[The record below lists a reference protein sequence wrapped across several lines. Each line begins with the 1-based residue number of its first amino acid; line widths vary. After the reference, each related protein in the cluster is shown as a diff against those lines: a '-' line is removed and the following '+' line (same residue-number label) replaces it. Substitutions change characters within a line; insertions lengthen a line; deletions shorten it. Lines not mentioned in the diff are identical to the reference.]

1 MLLHARTHA
10 HERFCCCYCSVEKF
24 FEVSYSRDHRV
35 DIRHDGRILWSFG
48 GNFLTSCT
56 LDMTYYPFDLQQCDI
71 DVESWAYTNES
82 VHLYHLIDD
91 VHLQVRWKYISP
103 VFMGA
108 GRILSRGG
116 GGAHSDFGCTN
127 ICTEL
132 HRTMDIFIFSP
143 HN

>member
-1 MLLHARTHA
+1 M
-10 HERFCCCYCSVEKF
+10 EKF

-35 DIRHDGRILWSFG
+35 DIRHDGRILWSFS

-116 GGAHSDFGCTN
+116 AFGFLAFRERGHLVAQFHQVGVTVVPIIEQFEVFDQFLN
-127 ICTEL
+127 GHTSI
-132 HRTMDIFIFSP
+132 
-143 HN
+143 

>member
-1 MLLHARTHA
+1 MPTCAFACRTHA
-10 HERFCCCYCSVEKF
+10 HERFCCYRSVEKF

-103 VFMGA
+103 VFMGD

-116 GGAHSDFGCTN
+116 GWGTQ
-127 ICTEL
+127 
-132 HRTMDIFIFSP
+132 
-143 HN
+143 